1 MATVTWTGAVS
12 NIFWNEQNWRS
23 EAPPGSGNFVNIL
36 PGTGDTVIIA
46 PVSGAPT
53 PVFNFGS
60 YREFAAMNI
69 SSDFQITGI
78 VDFSITNLNISA
90 GTTSILGQAGI
101 FASITTVD
109 GALNINSESISLFSG
124 LSIGT
129 NGSITNSTRMTIN
142 GTWGEAPSGDEGL
155 LTNLGELTLSSG
167 WLDGRITNSGTLVVD
182 GAAVVETRAQSGM
195 FTQFATGEMSVRGQY
210 FIHDFAFIRG
220 DVTLRIANDSF
231 SSGRIDVDG
240 TVSLQL
246 DSLTIDIS
254 GFAGLDPSTAGSVS
268 NEVALVRSVS
278 ESPSFSAFTATQV
291 AVAGAHQDFSYAI
304 RLSGSA
310 IDGSPSLL
318 SLRALNSAENG
329 GISILSQQAAT
340 DAITASIDGTA
351 DRGTIRG
358 GDFWFQGGS
367 LLFGVDQLVGGLG
380 SDVFT
385 VTSGV
390 RNYTLNGFD
399 GNDHV
404 TGAGGRDTL
413 IGGQGQDS
421 LYGGAGNDS
430 LDGGQGNDILNG
442 GAGNDVM
449 RGGIGNDA
457 FFADSSADLISEFM
471 EGGTDLVNSSASYT
485 LSSDVEH
492 LILTGSAAINATGN
506 AIGNQLTGNGA
517 ANVLN
522 GVTGTDTLSGGAG
535 NDTYVTDGGDTITE
549 LAGGGTDTVRSSVTL
564 ALGAQLEH
572 LILTGTTAINGTGNE
587 LGNQITGNAAA
598 NTLTGGLGNDVLNGT
613 TGADRLLGGAG
624 NDTFVTDGG
633 DIITELAG
641 AGTDTVRS
649 SVSLSLGSNLENLIL
664 TGSAALSGT
673 GNTLANTITGNAGAN
688 TLNGVTGLDRLVG
701 GAGNDTYITDGG
713 DIITELAGAGT
724 DTVRSS
730 VTHTLGSNVE
740 NLILTG
746 SAALSGTGNTLTNTM
761 TGNAGAN
768 TLNGM
773 TGADTLNGG
782 AGNDRLIGGAGNDSM
797 TGGTGA
803 DDFVFAPGSGVDRI
817 TDFVATGSL
826 ADDIDFSGHSQIT
839 SYADLRANHLTASG
853 TNIVIR
859 SGTDVITLV
868 NVRLADIDA
877 SDFIF

>member
-12 NIFWNEQNWRS
+12 NVFWNAQNWNS
-23 EAPPGSGNFVNIL
+23 EVVPGSGNIVNAI
-36 PGTGDTVIIA
+36 PGNGDTVIIA

-53 PVFNFGS
+53 PVFNFGN

-69 SSDFQITGI
+69 SSDFQITGM

-90 GTTSILGQAGI
+90 GTTSILGQASI

-129 NGSITNSTRMTIN
+129 NGSITNSTRMTVN

-155 LTNLGELTLSSG
+155 LTNQGELTLSSG
-167 WLDGRITNSGTLVVD
+167 WLDGRITNNGTLMVD
-182 GAAVVETRAQSGM
+182 GAAVVETRAQSG
-195 FTQFATGEMSVRGQY
+195 TLIQFATGEMSVRGQY

-246 DSLTIDIS
+246 DTLTIDIS

-268 NEVALVRSVS
+268 NEVALVRTVS

-340 DAITASIDGTA
+340 DAITASFDGTA

-385 VTSGV
+385 VTSGA
-390 RNYTLNGFD
+390 RNYTLNGFLGD
-399 GNDHV
+399 DSL

-413 IGGQGQDS
+413 LGSLGQDS

-442 GAGNDVM
+442 GTGNDIM
-449 RGGIGNDA
+449 TGGIGNDT
-457 FFADSSADLISEFM
+457 FYVDSSADQVNEFM
-471 EGGTDLVNSSASYT
+471 EGGIDVV
-485 LSSDVEH
+485 LSSVSTVLSANVEH
-492 LILTGSAAINATGN
+492 LVLTGSAAINATGN
-506 AIGNQLTGNGA
+506 ALGNQLTGNSA
-517 ANVLN
+517 ANVLD
-522 GVTGTDTLSGGAG
+522 GATGADTLLGGAG
-535 NDTYVTDGGDTITE
+535 NDTYITDGGDTIKE
-549 LAGGGTDTVRSSVTL
+549 LAGGGTDTVRSSVTMSL
-564 ALGAQLEH
+564 AAQLEH
-572 LILTGTTAINGTGNE
+572 LILTGTSSINGTGNE
-587 LGNQITGNAAA
+587 LSNQITGNSA
-598 NTLTGGLGNDVLNGT
+598 NNILTGGLGNDVLNGG
-613 TGADRLLGGAG
+613 TGVDRLIGGSG
-624 NDTFVTDGG
+624 NDTFITDGG
-633 DIITELAG
+633 DTIIESTG
-641 AGTDTVRS
+641 GGTDTVRS
-649 SVSLSLGSNLENLIL
+649 SVSLTLGSNLENLIL
-664 TGSAALSGT
+664 TGTAAINGT
-673 GNTLANTITGNAGAN
+673 GNSLANTLTGNAGAN
-688 TLNGVTGLDRLVG
+688 TLNGGTGVDRLIG
-701 GAGNDTYITDGG
+701 GAGNDTFITDGG
-713 DIITELAGAGT
+713 DTIIEATGGGT

-730 VTHTLGSNVE
+730 VSLTLGSNLE

-746 SAALSGTGNTLTNTM
+746 TAAINGTGNSLANGIA
-761 TGNAGAN
+761 GNAGAN
-768 TLNGM
+768 TLNG
-773 TGADTLNGG
+773 G
-782 AGNDRLIGGAGNDSM
+782 AGNDKLAGGKGTDVL
-797 TGGTGA
+797 TGGLGVDRFIFLA
-803 DDFVFAPGSGVDRI
+803 GDGVDRI
-817 TDFVATGSL
+817 TDFVATGSA
-826 ADDIDFSGHSQIT
+826 ADEIDFRGHSQIV
-839 SYADLRANHLTASG
+839 SFADLTANHMTASG
-853 TNIVIR
+853 ANVVIR

-868 NVRLADIDA
+868 NVRLADLDA